1 MENQIKNK
9 VMNIEKKALINYLN
23 YEIEKTQIKL
33 KECEERLHTNT
44 TAINQS
50 HLILQFRL
58 EWLETQI
65 SSFQQFPIGFSGK
78 IKF

>member
-1 MENQIKNK
+1 
-9 VMNIEKKALINYLN
+9 MNIQKQALINYLDFQ
-23 YEIEKTQIKL
+23 IEKTKIEL

-58 EWLETQI
+58 EWLE
-65 SSFQQFPIGFSGK
+65 FQYNVLNRK
-78 IKF
+78 